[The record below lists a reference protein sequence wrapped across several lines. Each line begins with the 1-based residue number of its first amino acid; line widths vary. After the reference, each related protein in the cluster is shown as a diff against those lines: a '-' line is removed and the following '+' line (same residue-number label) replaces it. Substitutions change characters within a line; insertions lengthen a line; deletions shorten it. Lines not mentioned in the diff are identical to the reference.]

1 MLIISGYLYVNLP
14 HSFTTFGN
22 TKLLKTA
29 PPNNPTLCFAGC
41 GNQDQ
46 VLTSEI
52 LRMQTIRSAV
62 DRPTLVG
69 TWCKHHIVVPR

>member
-14 HSFTTFGN
+14 HFFTTFGN

-29 PPNNPTLCFAGC
+29 LPNNPTLCFAGC

-46 VLTSEI
+46 VLTSEL

-62 DRPTLVG
+62 DR
-69 TWCKHHIVVPR
+69 HIFEGAVLHN

>member
-1 MLIISGYLYVNLP
+1 MLIISRYLYVNLP
-14 HSFTTFGN
+14 HLLTTFGN

-29 PPNNPTLCFAGC
+29 PPNNPPLCFAGC

-46 VLTSEI
+46 VLTSEL

-62 DRPTLVG
+62 DQ
-69 TWCKHHIVVPR
+69 HIFEGAVLHN

>member
-14 HSFTTFGN
+14 HFFTTFGN

-46 VLTSEI
+46 VLTSEL
-52 LRMQTIRSAV
+52 LRM
-62 DRPTLVG
+62 
-69 TWCKHHIVVPR
+69 